1 MAYDAITSAEIQV
14 GKPEKQSLWQKVKDD
29 FDYLYGA
36 VASASGALP
45 ANGSFETDSDG
56 DGIPDSWTRTL
67 YPGGSGAFET
77 SSPAHAAK
85 AYKFVHPGGSGNG
98 GGKLV
103 SEYIEV
109 TELTKYNL
117 SFILWASVA
126 GMRNKVQAD
135 YYAKDKSSISTSD
148 LYNSTS
154 NPTSATFY
162 QYTFTPPA
170 NARYVKIMLIGG
182 YTDTDVAGNIF
193 FDGVLVN
200 PEPLPDSSVT
210 QAKLKTTTGSVSGNG
225 TKTLPGG
232 EYGFYP
238 QIKMSSAS
246 NSVSYAYFI
255 EKLTPA
261 AGWTTYAAKIKI
273 HDNNYTIYA
282 RQRYVQSSGEVHWV
296 FILRNKATKAVT
308 QMWQSPDHPCMGNGG
323 KPKLMP
329 HPWFPLEEVNL
340 IEHPEDELEVICV
353 NPTKEEVAAI
363 HKAMAVEDE
372 SAPDK
377 DFLEVIEQDYDLDE
391 SVEPPW
397 PSIPVTVALPRDWED
412 SWASRTPVAP
422 IKKVIPKPV
431 DVRTASLKKKT
442 EPKA

>member
-77 SSPAHAAK
+77 TSPAHAAK

-109 TELTKYNL
+109 TELTGYNL
-117 SFILWASVA
+117 SFIHWASVA
-126 GMRNKVQAD
+126 GMRNKVQAA
-135 YYAKDKSSISTSD
+135 YYAKDKSSLSTTD
-148 LYNSTS
+148 IYNSTS

-162 QYTFTPPA
+162 QYAFTPPA
-170 NARYVKIMLIGG
+170 NARYVKIVLIGG

-193 FDGVLVN
+193 FDGVLVS
-200 PEPLPDSSVT
+200 PESLPDSSVT

-238 QIKMSSAS
+238 QIKTSVAHASKRSAFILDQMAA
-246 NSVSYAYFI
+246 SV
-255 EKLTPA
+255 
-261 AGWTTYAAKIKI
+261 AGWTTYATKITI
-273 HDNNYTIYA
+273 HENTYTIYA
-282 RQRYVQSSGEVHWV
+282 QQRYVQSSGEVHWI
-296 FILRNKATKAVT
+296 FILRNKATKKVT

-323 KPKLMP
+323 KPKLLP
-329 HPWFPLEEVNL
+329 NPFFPMEPVDPA
-340 IEHPEDELEVICV
+340 HPEDELEVICI

-363 HKAMAVEDE
+363 HKEMAVEDE
-372 SAPDK
+372 SVPDR

-412 SWASRTPVAP
+412 SWLSRTPVAP
-422 IKKVIPKPV
+422 IKKVIPKPA
-431 DVRTASLKKKT
+431 DVRTAALKKKI
-442 EPKA
+442 KI